1 MATIQMNRGGMAVK
15 TKKHSSGNEICSAWI
30 GEGFRE
36 ERVTFGLNKVV
47 PVFELSRSSSEIG

>member
-15 TKKHSSGNEICSAWI
+15 TNKQSSGNEICSAWI
-30 GEGFRE
+30 RRRLRE

-47 PVFELSRSSSEIG
+47 PVFELSRSASEIG